1 MDNIQGS
8 NALKV
13 LAGMAR
19 AVITTLLVASAC
31 TANAQQGF
39 PSKPIRIII
48 PFTAGGTNDIL
59 ARLLA
64 PKLGDALGQPVI
76 VDNRP
81 GGNTVI
87 ASNELLKSPPDGH
100 ALLLPGNSHVLVPY
114 LTKAAL
120 TFDSL
125 KDFAPV
131 ASLARTGLFLVVTPS
146 LPANSLQE
154 FIALAKSRPGSL
166 NSAAPGGSINQLATE
181 MFNSL
186 AGVKL
191 VHIPY
196 KGSAPAVAD
205 VMAGQ
210 AQLSFQTPATV
221 LGNVKGGKLRALA
234 ISGDTP
240 FPDPKVQTFAQAGLP
255 GFDVGLWFGLLAH
268 GATPRPIV
276 ERLSA
281 EISKILAM
289 QDFREKVAAQGLEI
303 FVSTPEQYGN
313 LLRVESEKF
322 GRIVKAAGIQPE

>member
-1 MDNIQGS
+1 MTFRVVVARA
-8 NALKV
+8 ALAAFA
-13 LAGMAR
+13 LAG
-19 AVITTLLVASAC
+19 TC
-31 TANAQQGF
+31 TAMAQSGF
-39 PSKPIRIII
+39 PNKPVRIII

-64 PKLGDALGQPVI
+64 PKLGEALGQPVI

-114 LTKAAL
+114 LSKAPL
-120 TFDSL
+120 PFDSL

-154 FIALAKSRPGSL
+154 FIALAKAKPGTL

-181 MFNSL
+181 MFNGL

-221 LGNVKGGKLRALA
+221 LGNVKSGRLRALA
-234 ISGDTP
+234 ISGETP
-240 FPDPKVQTFAQAGLP
+240 FADPKVPTFAQAGLQ

-268 GATPRPIV
+268 GSTPKPV
-276 ERLSA
+276 VDRLAA
-281 EISKILAM
+281 EVAKILAM
-289 QDFREKVAAQGLEI
+289 PDFREKVAAQGLEV
-303 FVSTPEQYGN
+303 FASTPEQYGA
-313 LLRVESEKF
+313 LLRAESEKF
-322 GRIVKAAGIQPE
+322 ARIVKAAGIQPE

>member
-1 MDNIQGS
+1 MKLSTAVAQILF
-8 NALKV
+8 AL
-13 LAGMAR
+13 
-19 AVITTLLVASAC
+19 LLVLGAGTASAQP
-31 TANAQQGF
+31 AF
-39 PSKPIRIII
+39 PNKPIRIII

-114 LTKAAL
+114 LSKAPL
-120 TFDSL
+120 PFDSL

-146 LPANSLQE
+146 LPASSLQE
-154 FIALAKSRPGSL
+154 FIALAKSRPGTL

-181 MFNSL
+181 MFNGL

-205 VMAGQ
+205 VMAAQ

-221 LGNVKGGKLRALA
+221 LGNVKSGRLRALA

-240 FPDPKVQTFAQAGLP
+240 FADPKVPTFTQAGLP

-268 GATPRPIV
+268 GTTPKPIV
-276 ERLSA
+276 ERISA
-281 EISKILAM
+281 EVAKILAM
-289 QDFREKVAAQGLEI
+289 PDFREKVAAQGLEV
-303 FVSTPEQYGN
+303 FVSTPEQYGA
-313 LLRVESEKF
+313 LLRLESEKF
-322 GRIVKAAGIQPE
+322 ARIVRIAGIQAE